1 MKIILVAA
9 FIAVPFVMA
18 GLAHRYRVLGTA
30 FHLLAVLSFFV
41 AGSLFTSVIYDVIK
55 QGTELTTQVHAVFL
69 YPSFRIAGAY
79 AGLYIPY
86 RLLRELLLHLD
97 NKGRRPI

>member
-1 MKIILVAA
+1 MKIVLIAA

-18 GLAHRYRVLGTA
+18 GLAHRYRALATA

-41 AGSLFTSVIYDVIK
+41 AGSIFASVIYDVIK
-55 QGTELTTQVHAVFL
+55 QGTELTSQVHTVFL

-86 RLLRELLLHLD
+86 RLLRELAFHLD
-97 NKGRRPI
+97 DKRRI